1 MKLNILVTMIVLASL
16 TLFSGCGQKK
26 IKSKAEPKKVLLEV
40 SEITRK
46 GLTTI
51 EETIQIGPESNYDNT
66 QKKPRREIQSSISI
80 LTKPDFPISISFK
93 NTNLSDALLAL
104 GNLGGK
110 NILVDDGVNGF
121 LTLNV
126 NNEPWNKVFNSI
138 IEMKNLSYKG
148 SPSDSIIKIYGGSNN
163 TKSVKSNEIF
173 NIYYEKPSELKKQI
187 ENLFADSGNSTIINA
202 NDENKT
208 LIVQSSVS
216 QINEIEKIIN
226 KIDVKKAQILIEAF
240 LLEVKPTFEKKL
252 GTRIGLSREV
262 TTSQGVTE
270 TIQGGTSDPD
280 GEIVELGTAVGSA
293 TNFLVNGS
301 SGLGIMRSIGSKKLK
316 FEIDALETE
325 GDSRTLSNPKLFT
338 ISGKNATIT
347 QGTQFGVNQTT
358 TTDGVTTTETK
369 YYNANLNLDV
379 TPVITGDGNVTLE
392 VKITNDSVSFER
404 TPPTITK
411 KEVNTNLVLS
421 SGDIAV
427 VGGILTQETSEKTI
441 GVPGLKKIPLLG
453 ALFRSKV
460 DKDDKTELLIFLA
473 PSVI

>member
-1 MKLNILVTMIVLASL
+1 VAK
-16 TLFSGCGQKK
+16 KK

-51 EETIQIGPESNYDNT
+51 KETIQIGPESNYDNA

-110 NILVDDGVNGF
+110 NILVDNGVNGF
-121 LTLNV
+121 VTLNV

-163 TKSVKSNEIF
+163 TSNVKSNEIF

-252 GTRIGLSREV
+252 GTRI
-262 TTSQGVTE
+262 
-270 TIQGGTSDPD
+270 
-280 GEIVELGTAVGSA
+280 
-293 TNFLVNGS
+293 
-301 SGLGIMRSIGSKKLK
+301 
-316 FEIDALETE
+316 
-325 GDSRTLSNPKLFT
+325 
-338 ISGKNATIT
+338 
-347 QGTQFGVNQTT
+347 
-358 TTDGVTTTETK
+358 
-369 YYNANLNLDV
+369 
-379 TPVITGDGNVTLE
+379 
-392 VKITNDSVSFER
+392 
-404 TPPTITK
+404 
-411 KEVNTNLVLS
+411 
-421 SGDIAV
+421 
-427 VGGILTQETSEKTI
+427 
-441 GVPGLKKIPLLG
+441 
-453 ALFRSKV
+453 
-460 DKDDKTELLIFLA
+460 
-473 PSVI
+473 